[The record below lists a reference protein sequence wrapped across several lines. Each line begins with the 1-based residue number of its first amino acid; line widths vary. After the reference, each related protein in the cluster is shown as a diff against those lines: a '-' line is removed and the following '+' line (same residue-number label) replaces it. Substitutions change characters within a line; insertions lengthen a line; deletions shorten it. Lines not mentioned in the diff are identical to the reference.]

1 MMTAEGQRKNMV
13 RQLHRLTARKV
24 ETAKASGMYADG
36 GSLYLRIAPG
46 GSKQY
51 VFRYIRGGRLHDMGI
66 GPTHTLSLA
75 EARERATEARK
86 LLLDGI
92 DPLAAKR
99 TRLAALKAAEAR
111 AMTFAD
117 CVKDFIK
124 DNDSSW
130 TNARHRREWE
140 TSLIKHAYPVL
151 GSLPV
156 AAIDTPL
163 VLRVLKPIWAATP
176 ESASRLRGR
185 IENVLG
191 WATVHHYRS
200 GDNPARW
207 GGLLEHALPAVVK
220 GEHHAALPYAE
231 VPNFI
236 ARLRR
241 ETSVHAKCLELIILT
256 GVRLD
261 EARNATWNEVDFDN
275 RVWTIPKE
283 RMKKG
288 DKDHRVP
295 LSAAAIAVLKDMHVV
310 RLSDYVFPGAHQ
322 GKPVG
327 KNMPLKLLNKL
338 TGNGATVHGFRS
350 SFRDW
355 AAERTSFPNQVV
367 EMALAH
373 AIPSA
378 VEAAYRRGDLFEKRR
393 RLMDAWVAYCA
404 KEMDAGKVV
413 ALARARTPR

>member
-1 MMTAEGQRKNMV
+1 MARP
-13 RQLHRLTARKV
+13 LHRLTARKV
-24 ETAKASGMYADG
+24 ETAKAPGMYCDG
-36 GSLYLRIAPG
+36 GSLYMRIAPG

-51 VFRYIRGGRLHDMGI
+51 VFRYIRNGKLHDMGI

-86 LLLDGI
+86 LLLDGV
-92 DPLAAKR
+92 DPLASKR
-99 TRLAALKAAEAR
+99 AHFAALRAAEAKDV
-111 AMTFAD
+111 TFAD
-117 CVKDFIK
+117 CVKGFIK
-124 DNDSSW
+124 DNEASW
-130 TNARHRREWE
+130 SNAKHRREWE
-140 TSLIKHAYPVL
+140 TSLIKYAFPVL

-163 VLRVLKPIWAATP
+163 VLRVLKPIWGTIP

-207 GGLLEHALPAVVK
+207 TGLLEHALPAVQK
-220 GEHHAALPYAE
+220 GEHHAAMPYAE
-231 VPNFI
+231 VPAFM
-236 ARLRR
+236 AKLRQQ
-241 ETSVHAKCLELIILT
+241 TSVPARCLELIILT

-261 EARNATWNEVDFDN
+261 EAREATWDEVDLDN
-275 RVWTIPKE
+275 RIWTIPRE

-288 DKDHRVP
+288 DREHKVP
-295 LSAAAIAVLKDMHVV
+295 LSAAALAVLREMHAI
-310 RLSDYVFPGAHQ
+310 RHSDYVFPGAYA
-322 GKPVG
+322 GKPIG
-327 KNMPLKLLNKL
+327 RNMPLRLLNSL

-355 AAERTSFPNQVV
+355 AAERTSFAREVA

-393 RLMDAWVAYCA
+393 RLMDAWAEFC
-404 KEMDAGKVV
+404 GKPSASGQV
-413 ALARARTPR
+413 LGIGRREQRA

>member
-1 MMTAEGQRKNMV
+1 MARP
-13 RQLHRLTARKV
+13 LHRLTARKV
-24 ETAKASGMYADG
+24 ETAKTPGMYCDG
-36 GSLYLRIAPG
+36 GSLYMRIAPG

-51 VFRYIRGGRLHDMGI
+51 VFRYIRNGRLHDMGI

-75 EARERATEARK
+75 EARGRATEARK
-86 LLLDGI
+86 LLLDGV
-92 DPLAAKR
+92 DPLASKR
-99 TRLAALKAAEAR
+99 AHFAALRAAEAKDV
-111 AMTFAD
+111 TFAD
-117 CVKDFIK
+117 CVKGFIK
-124 DNDSSW
+124 DNEASW
-130 TNARHRREWE
+130 SNAKHRREWE
-140 TSLIKHAYPVL
+140 TSLIKYAFPVL

-163 VLRVLKPIWAATP
+163 VLRVLKPIWGTIP

-207 GGLLEHALPAVVK
+207 TGLLEHALPAVQK
-220 GEHHAALPYAE
+220 GEHHAAMPYAE
-231 VPNFI
+231 VPAFM
-236 ARLRR
+236 AKLRQQ
-241 ETSVHAKCLELIILT
+241 TSVPARCLELIILT

-261 EARNATWNEVDFDN
+261 EAREATWDEVDLDN
-275 RVWTIPKE
+275 RIWTIPRE

-288 DKDHRVP
+288 DREHKVP
-295 LSAAAIAVLKDMHVV
+295 LSAAALAVLREMHAI
-310 RLSDYVFPGAHQ
+310 RHSDYVFPGAYA
-322 GKPVG
+322 GKPIG
-327 KNMPLKLLNKL
+327 RNMPLRLLNSL

-355 AAERTSFPNQVV
+355 AAERTSFAREVA

-373 AIPSA
+373 AILSA

-393 RLMDAWVAYCA
+393 RLMDAWAEFC
-404 KEMDAGKVV
+404 GKPSASGQV
-413 ALARARTPR
+413 LGIGRREQRA